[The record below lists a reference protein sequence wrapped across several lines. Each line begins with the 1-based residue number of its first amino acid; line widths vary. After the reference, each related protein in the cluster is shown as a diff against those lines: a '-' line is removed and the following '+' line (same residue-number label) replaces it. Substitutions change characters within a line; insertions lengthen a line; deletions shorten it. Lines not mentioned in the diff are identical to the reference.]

1 MFTDTHSELEEEF
14 NDWLTDK
21 NINKSLK
28 VRCLSNNNIMTSTTW
43 NSLACEVNL
52 GRDTKLSK
60 KGNKHISIC
69 PGSFYIT
76 RDGDHL
82 IHWNKDKRRNYREA

>member
-1 MFTDTHSELEEEF
+1 
-14 NDWLTDK
+14 
-21 NINKSLK
+21 
-28 VRCLSNNNIMTSTTW
+28 MTSTLW
-43 NSLACEVNL
+43 DSLACEVNL
-52 GRDTKLSK
+52 GRDTKFSK

-82 IHWNKDKRRNYREA
+82 IHCERQEKELQRSIVEGMCSIVMNITRLTE